1 MPLTS
6 LASTKFEQPFLG
18 ANYLSIDIKPVAGGG
33 LTNGTRAEI
42 RLKDKGIFEFASS
55 LDKTRERAIYMK
67 RQQLEDEEGLR
78 ACFLIRMGD
87 SVANEFIAQLLTLH
101 LQVVLVPRHL
111 PLDLLMTIFLP
122 VTTPNSMNDTPGFVS
137 IAKGTMYSCTLNV
150 DE

>member
-1 MPLTS
+1 
-6 LASTKFEQPFLG
+6 
-18 ANYLSIDIKPVAGGG
+18 
-33 LTNGTRAEI
+33 
-42 RLKDKGIFEFASS
+42 
-55 LDKTRERAIYMK
+55 MK

-78 ACFLIRMGD
+78 AYFLIHMEN
-87 SVANEFIAQLLTLH
+87 SVTNEPTAQLPTLH
-101 LQVVLVPRHL
+101 QVVLVPRHL